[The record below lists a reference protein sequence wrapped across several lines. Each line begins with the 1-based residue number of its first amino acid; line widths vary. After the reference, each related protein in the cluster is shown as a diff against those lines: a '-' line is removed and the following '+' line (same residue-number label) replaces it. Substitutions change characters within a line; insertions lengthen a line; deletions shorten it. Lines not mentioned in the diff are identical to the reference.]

1 MARSFLI
8 ILGFLVMCSGHKAW
22 AQASP
27 MDQGPLGT
35 PVTPQQIGTWMA
47 PPGMTQSEA
56 AYDAG
61 LQGYAQAHQMRED
74 RYGDW
79 IGQSGAGRFIVF
91 PDGRAFPF

>member
-8 ILGFLVMCSGHKAW
+8 ILGFLVMCSGHQAW

-61 LQGYAQAHQMRED
+61 LQGYAQAHQMREN

>member
-1 MARSFLI
+1 MARSILI
-8 ILGFLVMCSGHKAW
+8 ILGFLLMGHCHKAC

-27 MDQGPLGT
+27 MNEGPLGT

-47 PPGMTQSEA
+47 PPGLTQSEA

-61 LQGYAQAHQMRED
+61 LQGYAQARQMRED

-79 IGQSGAGRFIVF
+79 IGRSGARQFIVF
-91 PDGRAFPF
+91 PDGQAFPY